1 MEANRMNNNQGIL
14 ALALALVAIGLALCG
29 WFVGQG
35 FVHGRTADRFV
46 TVKGVAERD
55 LLADIALWPIQFA
68 ATADELD
75 RAQAQIRE
83 SRHKVLDFL
92 AGHSIE
98 PAAVQ
103 VHRLSV
109 QDLYANA
116 YRSGPVQS
124 RFIIQQTLMVR
135 SSEAER
141 IEKASQEIGEL
152 VDAGV
157 VLSSDGPMSNAPT
170 YLFTRLSEHKPAM
183 IAEATANARRAAEEF
198 ASDSG
203 SQLGKIR
210 RANQGV
216 FVILARDRA
225 PGIEEQGQRQK
236 TIRMVTTVEYFLE

>member
-1 MEANRMNNNQGIL
+1 MEHHLRTSAWS
-14 ALALALVAIGLALCG
+14 LALVAVGIALSG

-35 FVHGRTADRFV
+35 FVQGRTADRFV
-46 TVKGVAERD
+46 TVKGVSERD
-55 LLADIALWPIQFA
+55 VLADIALWPIQFA
-68 ATADELD
+68 ATDDELG
-75 RAQAQIRE
+75 RAQARIRE
-83 SRHKVLDFL
+83 SQEKVFAFL
-92 AGHSIE
+92 AAHGIE
-98 PAAVQ
+98 AGAVQ

-135 SSEAER
+135 STEAER
-141 IEKASQEIGEL
+141 IEKASQDVGAL

-183 IAEATANARRAAEEF
+183 IAEATAAARRAAEEF
-198 ASDSG
+198 AADAG
-203 SQLGKIR
+203 SRIGQIR

-225 PGIEEQGQRQK
+225 PGIEEQGQREK
-236 TIRMVTTVEYFLE
+236 TVRVVTTIEYLLH

>member
-1 MEANRMNNNQGIL
+1 MGNNMENHQRTIPWV
-14 ALALALVAIGLALCG
+14 LALVAVGIALGG

-35 FVHGRTADRFV
+35 FVQGRTADRFV
-46 TVKGVAERD
+46 TVKGLAERD
-55 LLADIALWPIQFA
+55 VEADIALWPIQFA
-68 ATADELD
+68 ATDDQLD
-75 RAQAQIRE
+75 QAQARIRD
-83 SRHKVLDFL
+83 SRQEVLAFL
-92 AGHSIE
+92 AGHGIAAE
-98 PAAVQ
+98 AVQ

-135 SSEAER
+135 STETER
-141 IEKASQEIGEL
+141 IEKASQAIGEL

-157 VLSSDGPMSNAPT
+157 ILSSEGPMSNGPT
-170 YLFTRLSEHKPAM
+170 YLFSRLGDHKPAM

-198 ASDSG
+198 AADSG
-203 SQLGKIR
+203 SRLGKIR

-225 PGIEEQGQRQK
+225 PGIDEQGQRQK
-236 TIRMVTTVEYFLE
+236 TIRVVTTIEYLLE